1 VTYLTISLPFV
12 AVAAAVLL
20 AAALTG
26 RLDRRRRLGLLL
38 AAALLVVL
46 TAVFDSVIIGLGIV
60 DYTQANISGARIGLA
75 PVEDFLYPLA
85 GVALLG
91 GLWTLVRGGTR

>member
-1 VTYLTISLPFV
+1 MTYLTISLPFL

-20 AAALTG
+20 ASALTG
-26 RLDRRRRLGLLL
+26 RLDRRRRLGLVL
-38 AAALLVVL
+38 AVALLVVL